1 MGPQMGAW
9 LVLVGYVGRPGLQC
23 WGGGGGTWPRAHEA
37 KPRPLTCAAS
47 GVAFRRRPCGAV
59 HPARQ
64 VRWAPPP
71 PRQVTWSPRGSSRAG
86 ERRRG
91 GGGLVLCPGA
101 VNLANHQEQEAAA
114 IAVAVA
120 RGQCAAA
127 GSAASRRRWNRIGRR
142 FAAGSGGRGASESRA
157 APVPVTGERGSQAL
171 SPLFRL

>member
-1 MGPQMGAW
+1 MPRRALLSAAARAVRCTQR
-9 LVLVGYVGRPGLQC
+9 GRS
-23 WGGGGGTWPRAHEA
+23 GG
-37 KPRPLTCAAS
+37 
-47 GVAFRRRPCGAV
+47 
-59 HPARQ
+59 
-64 VRWAPPP
+64 PPP

-171 SPLFRL
+171 SPLLRL